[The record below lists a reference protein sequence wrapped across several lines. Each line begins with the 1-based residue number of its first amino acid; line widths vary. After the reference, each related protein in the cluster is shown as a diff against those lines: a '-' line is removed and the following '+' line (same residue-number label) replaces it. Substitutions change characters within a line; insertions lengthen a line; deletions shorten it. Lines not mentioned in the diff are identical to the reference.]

1 MVKGI
6 SGIVKSLKSVDLR
19 LPVLLLLVALLA
31 GCAETKNAQ
40 TGPVFFPPPPDE
52 PHIQYLTGISNS
64 ADLTGKQS
72 IFSRLL
78 TGGTQTVVRLSKP
91 YGVAVHGG
99 KIYVCD
105 IGASQ
110 IVVIDMV
117 NKTMKNLNEEIG
129 AAELKKPISVT
140 VDDDGYVYVADN
152 GRKDIAVYDAD
163 GKYVKSMGKDLG
175 TTRSI
180 IAVYAY
186 KDYLLALDNRLG
198 EIFVMERKSG
208 DLISTLGRNPDKS
221 KNMALPNGMTVDSKG
236 NIHVVNIG
244 NGKVKEYD
252 LDGHLLSE
260 FGRMGDGFGEFT
272 RPRGITVDDEGNIF
286 IVDAGHQVVQ
296 VFNSQRRLL
305 GFFGRP
311 GLPAGSLNLPAGI
324 VVTKE
329 NLPLFQKYAAPGF
342 KLNQVV
348 IVANQY
354 ASPINYSLAFYG
366 MGEME
371 KKPEDKAKKEKADVK
386 AKKPEEKGA
395 AAPAAAP
402 AATPAATPAAK

>member
-6 SGIVKSLKSVDLR
+6 SGIVKSWKSMDLR

-40 TGPVFFPPPPDE
+40 TGPVFFPPPPDD

-152 GRKDIAVYDAD
+152 GRKDIAVYDAE
-163 GKYVKSMGKDLG
+163 GKYVKAMGKNLNAH
-175 TTRSI
+175 SI

-208 DLISTLGRNPDKS
+208 DLISTLGRDPDKS

-260 FGRMGDGFGEFT
+260 FGKMGDGFGEFT
-272 RPRGITVDDEGNIF
+272 RPRGITVDDDGNIF

-342 KLNQVV
+342 KLQQVL

-371 KKPEDKAKKEKADVK
+371 KKPEDKAKKGKVEEKKGEEK
-386 AKKPEEKGA
+386 AKKPEEKGPA
-395 AAPAAAP
+395 TPPAAAP
-402 AATPAATPAAK
+402 AAK